1 VEVEVEVDIDDEVGL
16 LELVEARGVGGGL
29 DEEGVMVEEED
40 VLRNSA
46 GGIWSSVKCRLS
58 QWTTYL
64 WSSVNISHESS
75 ILPS

>member
-46 GGIWSSVKCRLS
+46 GGIWSSVLSHYRLS
-58 QWTTYL
+58 
-64 WSSVNISHESS
+64 
-75 ILPS
+75 